1 MDCIGQSTFLRN
13 NFNKDKNMAN
23 FNLKIDLGRFWGAK
37 VITTKSGEEVVVI
50 PIAENHLT
58 KGKNGSVYANLQA
71 TEKKQVGAYGD
82 SHFIKPRFNKEAFA
96 SLTDEQRNSI
106 PFVGAVYAPQNN
118 YNNNGGG
125 TYTNNTQQ
133 AYSPSVGDIDDS
145 IF

>member
-1 MDCIGQSTFLRN
+1 MT
-13 NFNKDKNMAN
+13 N

-50 PIAENHLT
+50 PIEENHLM

-71 TEKKQVGAYGD
+71 TEKKTLGQFGD
-82 SHFIKPRFNKEAFA
+82 SHFIKPRFSKEVFA

-106 PFVGAVYAPQNN
+106 PFVGSVYAPQNN
-118 YNNNGGG
+118 YGNNNGGYSNNTP
-125 TYTNNTQQ
+125 TYT
-133 AYSPSVGDIDDS
+133 PSVTATDIDDS

>member
-1 MDCIGQSTFLRN
+1 
-13 NFNKDKNMAN
+13 MAN

-50 PIAENHLT
+50 PIAENHLM

-71 TEKKQVGAYGD
+71 TEKKSLGQFGD
-82 SHFIKPRFNKEAFA
+82 SHFIKPRFSKDAFS

-106 PFVGAVYAPQNN
+106 PFVGSVYAPQNN
-118 YNNNGGG
+118 YANNNGGYNNSAP
-125 TYTNNTQQ
+125 TYTPNVSAT
-133 AYSPSVGDIDDS
+133 DIDDS

>member
-1 MDCIGQSTFLRN
+1 
-13 NFNKDKNMAN
+13 MAN
-23 FNLKIDLGRFWGAK
+23 FNLKIDLGKFWGAK

-50 PIAENHLT
+50 PISENHLM

-71 TEKKQVGAYGD
+71 TEKKSLGQYGD
-82 SHFIKPRFNKEAFA
+82 SHFIKPRFSKDIFA

-118 YNNNGGG
+118 YSNNGG
-125 TYTNNTQQ
+125 
-133 AYSPSVGDIDDS
+133 AYNSEPQTSYRTSVGDIDDS

>member
-1 MDCIGQSTFLRN
+1 
-13 NFNKDKNMAN
+13 MAN

-50 PIAENHLT
+50 PIAENCLT

-71 TEKKQVGAYGD
+71 TEKKTLGQFGD
-82 SHFIKPRFNKEAFA
+82 SHFIKPRFSKDAFA

-106 PFVGAVYAPQNN
+106 PFVGSVYAPQNN
-118 YNNNGGG
+118 YGNSNGG
-125 TYTNNTQQ
+125 YTNNTPTYTPTVS
-133 AYSPSVGDIDDS
+133 ATDIDDS